1 MGVNSPENAAYRFG
15 EKVAASLLNEKV
27 AALSPFDVPRILAG
41 LFDNA
46 GAARLPADQNALR
59 QALIA
64 ASVGGTIGGVKGYLF
79 PGYDEILDDDGRV
92 ISKKKIKPWRGA
104 LQQGSIGAGTG
115 ALANY
120 AGQVVSRYNPEID
133 KILFGKS

>member
-1 MGVNSPENAAYRFG
+1 MLASDSKKNAARLFG
-15 EKVAASLLNEKV
+15 EKVAS
-27 AALSPFDVPRILAG
+27 LSPFDAPRILAG
-41 LFDNA
+41 LFDNE
-46 GAARLPADQNALR
+46 GAARLPADYKSLR

-64 ASVGGTIGGVKGYLF
+64 AGVGGTIGSVKGYMF
-79 PGYDEILDDDGRV
+79 PGYNETLDDEGRV
-92 ISKKKIKPWRGA
+92 ISKKKIKPWLGA

-133 KILFGKS
+133 KFLFGKG

>member
-1 MGVNSPENAAYRFG
+1 MLASDSKKNAAREFG
-15 EKVAASLLNEKV
+15 EKMAS
-27 AALSPFDVPRILAG
+27 LSPFDVPRILAG
-41 LFDNA
+41 LFDNE
-46 GAARLPADQNALR
+46 GAARLPADYKALR

-64 ASVGGTIGGVKGYLF
+64 AGVGGTIGGVKGYMF
-79 PGYDEILDDDGRV
+79 PGYNETLDEEGRV
-92 ISKKKIKPWRGA
+92 ISKKKIKPWIGA

-133 KILFGKS
+133 KFLFGKG